1 MPGVYV
7 HIPFCRA
14 KCAYCNFYSTAAKE
28 KIAPYLDALLAEL
41 SLRNNYLGSRK
52 IDTLYFGGGTP
63 SIIGISAIDR
73 LIGEISAVF
82 SLCTDA
88 EITVEANPDDLTADF
103 ARKLRSAGINRL
115 SIGVQ
120 SFRDA
125 DLRYLGRAHNGEK
138 ALRALDSAFESG
150 FDNITA
156 DLIFGIPSLD
166 DDGLLK
172 NIDRCVELGVPHIS
186 AYGLTV
192 EPDTALERMIN
203 LGTRQPIDEEQSA
216 RQYELLMGK
225 MRSYDYIHYEI
236 SNFCREGFIA
246 RHNSAYWKGEH
257 YLGIGA
263 SAHSYNGTSR
273 QWNIA
278 DVDDYTTAINGRER
292 FFDSEE
298 LSTTRRY
305 NEYVMTS
312 LRTIWGTSAD
322 HIARSF
328 GVRYAAYFR
337 DNAESSVRSGD
348 LRTDGDLLRLSE
360 RGKLIADK
368 IISDL
373 FIVEDHFE
381 KE

>member
-14 KCAYCNFYSTAAKE
+14 KCTYCNFYSTAAKE
-28 KIAPYLDALLAEL
+28 KVAPYLDALLAEL
-41 SLRNNYLGSRK
+41 SLQKDYLGSRK

-73 LIGEISAVF
+73 LIGEIGAVF
-82 SLCTDA
+82 TLCGEA
-88 EITVEANPDDLTADF
+88 EITVEANPDDLNANF
-103 ARKLRSAGINRL
+103 ARELRSAGINRL

-138 ALRALDSAFESG
+138 ALRAFDYAFNAG

-156 DLIFGIPSLD
+156 DLIFGIPTLD

-216 RQYELLMGK
+216 RQYELLMEK

-278 DVDDYTTAINGRER
+278 DVDDYMTAINCSER

-298 LSTTRRY
+298 LSVTRRY

-312 LRTIWGTSAD
+312 LRTIWGTSAN
-322 HIARSF
+322 HINRSF
-328 GVRYAAYFR
+328 GERYAAYFLK
-337 DNAESSVRSGD
+337 NSEPSIRSGD

-373 FIVEDHFE
+373 FIVE
-381 KE
+381 